1 MDQLQQRLAAVAI
14 RQNQYLQVLAI
25 DELDRQKQRI
35 ATYQV
40 QARYALASIYDRA
53 VDQQNKPKAAP

>member
-1 MDQLQQRLAAVAI
+1 MAA
-14 RQNQYLQVLAI
+14 RQNRYLQALAI
-25 DELDRQKQRI
+25 EELGAQKQRI

-53 VDQQNKPKAAP
+53 VDQQNRPKAAP

>member
-1 MDQLQQRLAAVAI
+1 MDQLQERLAAVAG
-14 RQNQYLQVLAI
+14 RQNRYLQALAI
-25 DELDRQKQRI
+25 DELNAQKQRI

-53 VDQQNKPKAAP
+53 VDQQSKQKGAQ